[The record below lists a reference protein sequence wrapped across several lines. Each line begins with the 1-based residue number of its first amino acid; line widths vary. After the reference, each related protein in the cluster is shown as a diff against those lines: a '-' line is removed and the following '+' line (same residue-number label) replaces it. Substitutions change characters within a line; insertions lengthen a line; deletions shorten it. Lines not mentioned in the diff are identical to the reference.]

1 MILFKN
7 SFKIFLFIGVT
18 AAVITSC
25 EQSYIENQQ
34 EESNIA
40 RVGNQY
46 LTLQEAKKQIPV
58 FAYKED
64 SIQALQQFR
73 EQWIQ
78 RQLMQNQA
86 KELGITEEE
95 SIKQKIQRAKEEVI
109 QEALRSYIIQ
119 NEVDTIVTEQEALN
133 YFEQNKA
140 HFILDESYVQ
150 FRHLRTPN
158 VEDARAAKQALRD
171 ELPWTEVADSF
182 STNSEQAIRN
192 AERHFPISMA
202 LNEIE
207 VMNRYLQ
214 NMNVGEISAIQREN
228 GDYHFVQLTDKREQG
243 EHPDP
248 EWIMDKI
255 KSWIVLNKRQRKFSS
270 YLKNLYLKAESNNE
284 IETFDV
290 IPTETNHNN
299 TTVDTLESTSTD
311 E

>member
-18 AAVITSC
+18 ALAVASC
-25 EQSYIENQQ
+25 EHSYIETQQ
-34 EESNIA
+34 EDNNLA

-46 LTLQEAKKQIPV
+46 LTLLEAKKQIPAFV
-58 FAYKED
+58 YKED

-73 EQWIQ
+73 EQWIK
-78 RQLMQNQA
+78 RQLMQSQA
-86 KELGITEEE
+86 EELGITDEE
-95 SIKQKIQRAKEEVI
+95 SVQQKIQRAKEEII
-109 QEALRSYIIQ
+109 QEALRSYLIKT
-119 NEVDTIVTEQEALN
+119 EVDTVISEQEALN
-133 YFEQNKA
+133 YFEQNRA
-140 HFILDESYVQ
+140 HFILDEPFVQ

-182 STNSEQAIRN
+182 STDPEQAIRN
-192 AERHFPISMA
+192 AERHFPISMV

-214 NMNVGEISAIQREN
+214 NMNVGEISAIQRED
-228 GDYHFVQLTDKREQG
+228 GDYHFVQLLDKREQG

-255 KSWIVLNKRQRKFSS
+255 KSWIILNKRQRKFSS

-284 IETFDV
+284 IETYDV
-290 IPTETNHNN
+290 IPTETNYNN
-299 TTVDTLESTSTD
+299 TTSDTLESTSTD

>member
-1 MILFKN
+1 MIYNKN
-7 SFKIFLFIGVT
+7 FFKIFLFISVS
-18 AAVITSC
+18 AAVAISC
-25 EQSYIENQQ
+25 EQSYIGTQQ
-34 EESNIA
+34 EESNLA

-46 LTLQEAKKQIPV
+46 LTLQEAKKHIPAFV
-58 FAYKED
+58 YKED

-73 EQWIQ
+73 EQWVQ
-78 RQLMQNQA
+78 RQLMHKQA
-86 KELGITEEE
+86 EELGIMEEE
-95 SIKQKIQRAKEEVI
+95 SIQQKIQRAKEEVI
-109 QEALRSYIIQ
+109 QEALRSYIIK
-119 NEVDTIVTEQEALN
+119 NEIDTIVTEQEALS
-133 YFEQNKA
+133 YFEQNKS
-140 HFILDESYVQ
+140 HFILDEAYVQ

-171 ELPWTEVADSF
+171 ELPWKEVADSF
-182 STNSEQAIRN
+182 STNPEQAIRN

-207 VMNRYLQ
+207 VMNRYLRTI
-214 NMNVGEISAIQREN
+214 NIGEISAIQREG

-284 IETFDV
+284 IETYDV